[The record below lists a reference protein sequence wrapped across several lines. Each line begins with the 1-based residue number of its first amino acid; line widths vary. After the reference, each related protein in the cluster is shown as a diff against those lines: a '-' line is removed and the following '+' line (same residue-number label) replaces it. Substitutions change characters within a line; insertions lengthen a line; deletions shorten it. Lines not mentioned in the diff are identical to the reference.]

1 MMHGFSRIQIIG
13 SGQAT
18 RYFGEWLPIL
28 PVYGSYLIIGK
39 KI

>member
-1 MMHGFSRIQIIG
+1 MLHGFSHVKVIG

-18 RYFGEWLPIL
+18 RYFGEWMPVLS
-28 PVYGSYLIIGK
+28 VYGSYLIVGK